1 MVGKLVAKHVP
12 ATYVAASMATVAP
25 PMTTAPPL
33 RDAEASVPGAVE
45 EAQEEVVVKVRPMCV
60 RHFIC
65 IIRSNMDGTWVQ
77 LVLIA
82 LHGMLANL
90 YHGVINMVG
99 RLFVVRWG
107 LVAKLLAANA

>member
-1 MVGKLVAKHVP
+1 MVDKLVAKHVP

-33 RDAEASVPGAVE
+33 RDAKASVPGAVE
-45 EAQEEVVVKVRPMCV
+45 EVVVVVKVRPMCV

-90 YHGVINMVG
+90 YHGVISMVG
-99 RLFVVRWG
+99 RLFVVR
-107 LVAKLLAANA
+107 

>member
-12 ATYVAASMATVAP
+12 ETYVAASMATVAP

-33 RDAEASVPGAVE
+33 RDAKASVPGAVE
-45 EAQEEVVVKVRPMCV
+45 EAEEVVKVRPMCV
-60 RHFIC
+60 RHIIC

-99 RLFVVRWG
+99 RLFAVR
-107 LVAKLLAANA
+107 